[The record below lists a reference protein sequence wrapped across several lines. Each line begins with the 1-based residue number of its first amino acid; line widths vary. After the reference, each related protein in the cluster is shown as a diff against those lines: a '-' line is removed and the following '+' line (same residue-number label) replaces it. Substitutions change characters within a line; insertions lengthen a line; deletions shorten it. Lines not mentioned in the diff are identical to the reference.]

1 MTNDQLE
8 WLPLSVPPQPKETQ
22 SEFFCPHCN
31 KAAPVNADT
40 CPHCGR
46 PLILAAGL
54 TEEAL
59 PEIALLERQLDIAPP
74 PEDWFSG
81 RGLDTPAMY
90 DLRLQAERLYVT
102 GGFERLI
109 CLDDINIDHYQY
121 QLEAA
126 QRALRDMGGR
136 ALLADEVGLGKTIEA
151 GIVMKELIE
160 RGLAQTV
167 LIIVPASL
175 TWQWQEEMA
184 AKFYEDFL
192 VLEKLSQLSAPN
204 PLPPKACRWIIS
216 YSRARASAWAER
228 LLAFEYDLLIV
239 DEAHK
244 LKNHR
249 SKSYRF
255 VDQIRKRYVLMLS
268 ATPVHNNLLELY
280 NLITILRPGHL
291 GTRRAFAR
299 DFIATPTAL
308 VKRRAYRRTIYSRP
322 SVHAYLRKNRQA
334 RQEYR
339 QKGDEA
345 FRIVARTESLDEF
358 LAVFLPKADAQPKAA
373 IEEIRSLMPE
383 GYDVVE
389 FEGVEWRSWYRRR
402 IDFVCR
408 LRLRPKAKRP
418 EPSRPDPRRR
428 LRPQNPALVR
438 ALLREVMIRN
448 RRSSVGVR
456 FPPREAAI
464 YHLTLSPP
472 ERKLYNDVT
481 AYIREELRNVQQLP
495 SGKRPAGGVLQLRLM
510 TLQKQL
516 ASSPQAA
523 VQGLEKLTAG
533 QNDDRLNDYLAL
545 ARSIEQGRKV
555 KAVQTILEQYPHKT
569 LIFTDYL
576 ASMRALNATLTAS
589 GFETTLFHGGLSA
602 YERIEAVREFRN
614 SAQVMISLR
623 SGGEGHNLQFCRQ
636 MINFDLPW
644 NPMIIEQ
651 RIGRIHRLGQKRKVR
666 IFNLSVA
673 NTIEAYIL
681 ELLANKI
688 RMFELVIGEL
698 DLILGELAGQ
708 RSFESYLQEAWVGSQ
723 SEAELLQKIVELE
736 KIITGARATYT
747 QIRSTSDELSDILGG
762 AES

>member
-1 MTNDQLE
+1 MTSDQLE
-8 WLPLSVPPQPKETQ
+8 WLPLSPPPQPKETQ
-22 SEFFCPHCN
+22 NEIFCPHCH
-31 KAAPVNADT
+31 KTAPANADT

-46 PLILAAGL
+46 PLLPAAL
-54 TEEAL
+54 TPETL
-59 PEIALLERQLDIAPP
+59 PQVTLPKRQLEILPP
-74 PEDWFSG
+74 PDDWFTG
-81 RGLDTPAMY
+81 RSLDTPAMY
-90 DLRLQAERLYVT
+90 DLRLQAERLRVS

-192 VLEKLSQLSAPN
+192 VLEKLSQLPAQDA
-204 PLPPKACRWIIS
+204 LPPKACRWIIS
-216 YSRARASAWAER
+216 FSRARSPAWAER

-249 SKSYRF
+249 SKTYRF

-291 GTRRAFAR
+291 GTRRAFVR
-299 DFIATPTAL
+299 DFIAAPTAL
-308 VKRRAYRRTIYSRP
+308 VKRRAYRRTIYSRLYVP
-322 SVHAYLRKNRQA
+322 SYLKMNRQA

-339 QKGDEA
+339 QKTNTSLRLVD
-345 FRIVARTESLDEF
+345 RTASLDEF
-358 LAVFLPKADAQPKAA
+358 IKRFLPQADATPNEA
-373 IEEIRSLMPE
+373 IEEVRNLMAE
-383 GYDVVE
+383 GYEVVD
-389 FEGVEWRSWYRRR
+389 FEGIEQRSWYRRR

-408 LRLRPKAKRP
+408 LNLRPKAERP
-418 EPSRPDPRRR
+418 RPSRPTPRRR
-428 LRPQNPALVR
+428 LTPRNPALVR

-456 FPPREAAI
+456 FPPREAAV

-472 ERKLYNDVT
+472 ERKLYNSVT
-481 AYIREELRNVQQLP
+481 GYIREELRQAQQLP
-495 SGKRPAGGVLQLRLM
+495 PGERKTGGALRLRLM

-523 VQGLEKLTAG
+523 AQGLEKLVAR
-533 QNDDRLNDYLAL
+533 QNDDRLNACLAL

-569 LIFTDYL
+569 LIFNDYL
-576 ASMRALNATLTAS
+576 ASMRALNAALTAS
-589 GFETTLFHGGLSA
+589 GYETTLFHGGLSA

-614 SAQVMISLR
+614 AAQVMISLR

-644 NPMIIEQ
+644 NPMLIEQ

-666 IFNLSVA
+666 IFNLSVT

-698 DLILGELAGQ
+698 DLILGELEGQ
-708 RSFESYLQEAWVGSQ
+708 RSFESYIQEAWVGSR
-723 SEAELLQKIVELE
+723 SEAELLQKIAQLE
-736 KIITGARATYT
+736 KIINSARATYT
-747 QIRSTSDELSDILGG
+747 QIRAASDELSDILDG